1 MQACVRIREGGDV
14 LQRIELD
21 RFCFASMLG
30 GPDGTT
36 LFMMAADW
44 KGAENIGKGPR
55 TGQVLTVDAPAPHA
69 GRP

>member
-1 MQACVRIREGGDV
+1 MNACLRVREGGQV

-21 RFCFASMLG
+21 RFCFACVLG
-30 GPDGTT
+30 GTEGRT

-44 KGAENIGKGPR
+44 RGTENIGKGPR
-55 TGQVLTVDAPAPHA
+55 TGRVVIGEAPAPGA